1 MRDLSWAEIGL
12 MVGNAL
18 GQGWMNHLY
27 DTHREGVEDNV
38 PEKGNQKKIANIIL
52 NGNTA
57 VTASAPANMNDAMAA
72 QVEMLKQAKAN
83 ANANV
88 NPSTIST
95 SDASTAL
102 GNKFGG
108 SLMELRDRDKRAAY
122 ADRANGYASA
132 LANALPSTALTAA
145 DIDYW
150 SKNKRVNNANRIF

>member
-27 DTHREGVEDNV
+27 DTHREGA
-38 PEKGNQKKIANIIL
+38 EKAAEASIE
-52 NGNTA
+52 NTA
-57 VTASAPANMNDAMAA
+57 APTNDAMVA
-72 QVEMLKQAKAN
+72 QNEMMKQAVAN
-83 ANANV
+83 AI
-88 NPSTIST
+88 NPATIDT
-95 SDASTAL
+95 NKALTAL
-102 GNKFGG
+102 ENKFGG

>member
-18 GQGWMNHLY
+18 GQGWMNHLH

-52 NGNTA
+52 DGNTA
-57 VTASAPANMNDAMAA
+57 ATASAPANVNDAMAA
-72 QVEMLKQAKAN
+72 QVEMMKQAKAN
-83 ANANV
+83 ANV
-88 NPSTIST
+88 SPSTIST

-108 SLMELRDRDKRAAY
+108 SLMDLRDRDKRAAY

-132 LANALPSTALTAA
+132 LANALPGTVLTAA

-150 SKNKRVNNANRIF
+150 SKNKRVNNANRLF

>member
-27 DTHREGVEDNV
+27 DTHREGAEKAAEASVE
-38 PEKGNQKKIANIIL
+38 
-52 NGNTA
+52 NTA
-57 VTASAPANMNDAMAA
+57 APTNDAMVA
-72 QVEMLKQAKAN
+72 QNEMMKQAIAN
-83 ANANV
+83 AITPA
-88 NPSTIST
+88 TIDT
-95 SDASTAL
+95 NKASTAL

-132 LANALPSTALTAA
+132 LANALPGTALTAA

-150 SKNKRVNNANRIF
+150 SKNKRVNNANRLF